1 MATAEK
7 NGRQDGEG
15 LMRPPPSFEQ
25 RIFSPQSIAAVVDEL
40 AEEGV
45 APAAVLEGTG
55 LTHEQLEAH
64 TTKVSYRQIDAVIR
78 NALRLTR
85 KGGLGLRVG
94 NRMKITAYGM
104 YGYALLSSPTRA
116 AARDF
121 AARYIRVVGPFCD
134 FTVDYPDEG
143 VVTTLQPLHWPNPN
157 DDVHRFAIEFALSA
171 HLQVTRD
178 RLGSDFS
185 FSRVEVDYPRPA
197 YAAAYAERFNCPIL
211 FDQAVCA
218 YAHARDEGPIA
229 LADMRTHAMAR
240 EICEQVLDEINQAGG
255 VASDIR
261 RILIQQPGRFPSI
274 AAVAQQLGLHPRA
287 LRRKLEAEGASYRDL
302 LAELRM
308 RLAIE
313 YLRKTQ
319 MTNEDIA
326 GRLGYSDAANFRHAF
341 IRWTGKSPSDFRR
354 GERSPPPS

>member
-7 NGRQDGEG
+7 KGRQDDR
-15 LMRPPPSFEQ
+15 LAMRPPPSFEQ
-25 RIFSPQSIAAVVDEL
+25 RIFSPQSIAAIIEEL
-40 AEEGV
+40 VAEGLT
-45 APAAVLEGTG
+45 PAEALEGTG
-55 LTHEQLEAH
+55 LSLDQLNAY
-64 TTKVSYRQIDAVIR
+64 TTRVSYRQIDQVIR
-78 NALRLTR
+78 NALRLTSR
-85 KGGLGLRVG
+85 EGLGLLVG
-94 NRMKITAYGM
+94 QRMKVTAYGM
-104 YGYALLSSPTRA
+104 YGYALLSSPNRA

-121 AARYIRVVGPFCD
+121 AARYIRVVGPLCD
-134 FTVDYPDEG
+134 FAVENRPE
-143 VVTTLQPLHWPNPN
+143 TTAIVFDPLHWPNPT

-178 RLGSDFS
+178 RVGSHFK
-185 FSRVEVDYPRPA
+185 FLAVEVDYARPA
-197 YAAAYAERFNCPIL
+197 YSAAYDARFNCPIL
-211 FDQAVCA
+211 YNQAVCC
-218 YAHARDEGPIA
+218 YEQPLDEGPVA

-240 EICEQVLDEINQAGG
+240 EICEQLLDEINQAGG
-255 VASDIR
+255 VSSDIR

-274 AAVAQQLGLHPRA
+274 TAVAKQLGLHPRA
-287 LRRKLEAEGASYRDL
+287 LRRKLEAEGASYRDI

-354 GERSPPPS
+354 GDRNGG